1 MDEYKLYNG
10 DCFDVLRE
18 MPDESVDMVFAD
30 PPYWTLNKWRS
41 MGTTTR
47 LGGHHD
53 PAKRH
58 GWYETIGPESVD
70 VLLKEIF
77 RLLKPNRHG
86 FVMCD
91 GQTLRYVLNAAAEYF
106 SYFKP
111 LVWDKVNP
119 GMGYHLRACHEYIV
133 MLDKGKNLICKDRRL
148 KDIISIPSIRT
159 DFPTQKPV
167 ELVELFVKN
176 FTDGGGYVLDP
187 FMGSGTTG
195 EACIQTGRK
204 FIGIEIN
211 PDYFKIAE
219 ARIQKAVDNFQNMI
233 DFSKDYATT

>member
-1 MDEYKLYNG
+1 MSDYTLYNG
-10 DCFDVLRE
+10 DCFDVLKD
-18 MPDESVDMVFAD
+18 MPDESVDMVFTD

-47 LGGHHD
+47 LGGHND

-58 GWYETIGPESVD
+58 GWFETIGPEAVET
-70 VLLKEIF
+70 LLKEIF
-77 RLLKPNRHG
+77 RILKPNRHG

-91 GQTLRYVLNAAAEYF
+91 GQTLRYVLNAAAENF
-106 SYFKP
+106 TYFKP

-159 DFPTQKPV
+159 NFPTQKPV
-167 ELVELFVKN
+167 ELPGLFVDN
-176 FTDGGGYVLDP
+176 FTDGGGCVLDP
-187 FMGSGTTG
+187 FMGSGSTG
-195 EACIQTGRK
+195 VSCILRGRK
-204 FIGIEIN
+204 FIGVEIDPEYFEIAKQRIETVKFN
-211 PDYFKIAE
+211 
-219 ARIQKAVDNFQNMI
+219 
-233 DFSKDYATT
+233 YATT